1 MSLERRGETSRYAD
15 YLAFRG
21 HYRSA
26 IVIRSRCIV
35 FVEARI
41 VVVVDYDAVDDNPKS
56 PDHVTS
62 SPSSTHHIK

>member
-1 MSLERRGETSRYAD
+1 
-15 YLAFRG
+15 
-21 HYRSA
+21 
-26 IVIRSRCIV
+26 V

-41 VVVVDYDAVDDNPKS
+41 VVVVVVVVDYDAVDDNPKS